1 MHRKKSLS
9 RCSVIGVEPS
19 FDSRKLDNE
28 TQSSGETEL
37 IGKSK
42 SRRHYADHLKLND
55 RRE

>member
-19 FDSRKLDNE
+19 FDSRNLDNE

-37 IGKSK
+37 MGKVN
-42 SRRHYADHLKLND
+42 RGGITPIT
-55 RRE
+55 